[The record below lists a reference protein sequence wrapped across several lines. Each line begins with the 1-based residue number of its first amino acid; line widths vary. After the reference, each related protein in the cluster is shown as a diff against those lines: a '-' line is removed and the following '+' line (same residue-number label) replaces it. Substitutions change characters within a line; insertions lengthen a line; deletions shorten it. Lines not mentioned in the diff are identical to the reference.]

1 MRSFLVSD
9 EKYVVVT
16 AISQFKMRYVVPM
29 SELQKDNPDAPVDPL
44 WALDGVTCNDYEEFS
59 QEHLGEVITDWCVE
73 DEEQILERFDR
84 ENDYLAGWTKE
95 QKLNNIKHNG
105 TSHERRNA
113 EEISTDD

>member
-1 MRSFLVSD
+1 VSE

-16 AISQFKMRYVVPM
+16 TISQFKIRYAVPM
-29 SELQKDNPDAPVDPL
+29 SELQKENELALVDPK

-59 QEHLGEVITDWCVE
+59 QEHLGEVITDWSVE

-95 QKLNNIKHNG
+95 QKLNNIRRNG
-105 TSHERRNA
+105 TPHERRNA
-113 EEISTDD
+113 EKVSTDD

>member
-1 MRSFLVSD
+1 MSE

-16 AISQFKMRYVVPM
+16 AISQFKIRYVVPM
-29 SELQKDNPDAPVDPL
+29 SELQKENTDALVDPQ

-59 QEHLGEVITDWCVE
+59 QEHLGEVITDCCVE
-73 DEEQILERFDR
+73 NEEKIIERFDK

-105 TSHERRNA
+105 TSHERRHA
-113 EEISTDD
+113 EKVSTDD

>member
-1 MRSFLVSD
+1 VSD

-16 AISQFKMRYVVPM
+16 TISQFKIRYVVPL
-29 SELQKDNPDAPVDPL
+29 SELQKENELAPVDPK
-44 WALDGVTCNDYEEFS
+44 WALDGVTCSDYEEFS
-59 QEHLGEVITDWCVE
+59 QEHLGEVIADWCVE

-84 ENDYLAGWTKE
+84 ENDYLAGWTKK
-95 QKLNNIKHNG
+95 QKLNNIRHNG

>member
-1 MRSFLVSD
+1 MSD

-16 AISQFKMRYVVPM
+16 TISQFKIRYVVPM
-29 SELQKDNPDAPVDPL
+29 SELQKENELAPVDPK

-73 DEEQILERFDR
+73 NEEQILERFDR

-95 QKLNNIKHNG
+95 QKLNNIKRNG

-113 EEISTDD
+113 EKVSTDD

>member
-1 MRSFLVSD
+1 VSD

-59 QEHLGEVITDWCVE
+59 QDHLGEVITDWCVE
-73 DEEQILERFDR
+73 NEEQILERFDR

-95 QKLNNIKHNG
+95 QKLKNITHNG
-105 TSHERRNA
+105 TSHERRYA
-113 EEISTDD
+113 EDNS